1 MIRIDRG
8 AEPAELA
15 VARAARLSAVIAI
28 AATREPASDEI
39 TGYNV
44 AKPALVRAQGAKCC
58 YCEQQVEGK
67 YDDVEH
73 FRPKAGAVRGP
84 GFPTTGYWWLAWSW
98 ANLLLACKSCNSEFK
113 GTKFPLAPGS
123 IVLATHQQPPGGES
137 PLLLDPATEDPLDHI
152 QFHPAERGR
161 WRPSA
166 RGGSPRGDVTIR
178 VLGLDRGSLLDFY
191 KRHVNERVRPE
202 VNAVRA
208 AMAAGDPREVQAR
221 WHLARR
227 RLLRATHLFAG
238 LAFDALEVLLPASDR
253 ALWRLLLERPPM
265 PPVGA

>member
-1 MIRIDRG
+1 MIRVDRG
-8 AEPAELA
+8 TEPVELA
-15 VARAARLSAVIAI
+15 AARALRLPAVTAI

-73 FRPKAGAVRGP
+73 FRPKAGAGRGP

-98 ANLLLACKSCNSEFK
+98 TNLLLACKSCNSEFK
-113 GTKFPLAPGS
+113 RTQFPLAPGS
-123 IVLATHQQPPGGES
+123 IVLVPPQQPPGGEL
-137 PLLLDPATEDPLDHI
+137 PLLLDPATEDPIDHI
-152 QFHPAERGR
+152 QFRPAERGR
-161 WRPSA
+161 WRPTA
-166 RGGSPRGDVTIR
+166 RGGSGRGDATIR

-191 KRHVNERVRPE
+191 KRHVNDRVRPE
-202 VNAVRA
+202 VDAVRA
-208 AMAAGDPREVQAR
+208 AMAAGDPRTVQAR
-221 WHLARR
+221 WSLARR

-238 LAFDALEVLLPASDR
+238 LAYDALGELLPESDR
-253 ALWRLLLERPPM
+253 AGWRLALDRPPI
-265 PPVGA
+265 P

>member
-1 MIRIDRG
+1 MIPVDRG
-8 AEPAELA
+8 PEPAELA
-15 VARAARLSAVIAI
+15 AVRAVRLPTVTAI
-28 AATREPASDEI
+28 AATREPTSDEI
-39 TGYNV
+39 TGYSV

-98 ANLLLACKSCNSEFK
+98 TNLLLACKSCNSEFK
-113 GTKFPLAPGS
+113 RTLFPLAPGS
-123 IVLATHQQPPGGES
+123 VVLAPHQPPPGGES
-137 PLLLDPATEDPLDHI
+137 PLLLDPASEDPIDHI

-166 RGGSPRGDVTIR
+166 RGGSVRGDTTIR

-202 VNAVRA
+202 VEAVRSV
-208 AMAAGDPREVQAR
+208 MASGDPRAVQAR

-227 RLLRATHLFAG
+227 RLLRATHLFAA
-238 LAFDALEVLLPASDR
+238 LAYDALVVLLPPGDR
-253 ALWRLLLERPPM
+253 APWRLALERPPI
-265 PPVGA
+265 P